1 MTSPAPKRSWHGL
14 LHSIERRA
22 PRWLLVVLGLPL
34 LVGGVLLT
42 TRPLSS
48 LSVIALLIGASAI
61 VTGVAELVTAHRR
74 PAALR
79 FAAGIGW
86 VLGGVLAIVWLGR
99 SIELLPVAVCVLLV
113 AGAVAS
119 LGGVTRGRLGERVLA
134 GALAAAQLSFAV
146 LALVWPDATLL
157 VVAALF
163 GVRVALHGLALLWR
177 AVRGAPQAPRR
188 LRAAL
193 PWTGAVLVLALAG
206 TAVWG
211 STQLRRGLP
220 VVDAFYSA
228 PGAVPDEPGAL
239 LRDEAWGGI
248 EPEGAD
254 VRRILYTTTDVHDDA
269 RLGSAL
275 VISPADAPDG
285 PRPVI
290 LWDHG
295 TTGIART
302 CAPSLSEHAFTE
314 QTIPALQQALEAGWV
329 VVATDYSGQGT
340 DGAFPY
346 LVGEGEARSGLDAT
360 RAAASM
366 EGLELSPE
374 TVIWGHS
381 QGGHAALWTGAVGP
395 DYAPELNLR
404 GVAAMAP
411 AANPLAMAERI
422 VSQPSS
428 PLLAIIVAWVLVPY
442 AETYPEIDL
451 DDYVDP
457 AGRVLVREISQRC
470 GADPGMAVSLLD
482 GLGIARDRP
491 LFTGD
496 LTAGVTG
503 QRLDENIARGPWRM
517 PLLVAWGDRDQVI
530 APELQHDHVA
540 QLCAAGTDFSW
551 SEIAGDDHLTIVQ
564 DSTFLDPLMQW
575 TEDRFAGA
583 DAPAPD
589 CG

>member
-1 MTSPAPKRSWHGL
+1 MTSPAQKRSWHGL
-14 LHSIERRA
+14 LHLTEHRA
-22 PRWLLVVLGLPL
+22 PRWLLAAIGLPL

-86 VLGGVLAIVWLGR
+86 LLGGVLAIVWLGR

-113 AGAVAS
+113 AGSVAS
-119 LGGVTRGRLGERVLA
+119 LGGVARGQLGERVLA
-134 GALAAAQLSFAV
+134 GALTAAQLSFAV
-146 LALVWPDATLL
+146 LALIWPDATLL

-163 GVRVALHGLALLWR
+163 GVRVALHGLTLLWR
-177 AVRGAPQAPRR
+177 AARGVPRAPRR

-193 PWTGAVLVLALAG
+193 PWIGAVLVVALAG

-220 VVDAFYSA
+220 VVDDFYSA
-228 PGAVPDEPGAL
+228 PGTVPDDPGAL
-239 LRDEAWGGI
+239 LRDEAWGGV
-248 EPEGAD
+248 EPDGAE

-302 CAPSLSEHAFTE
+302 CAPSLLEDAFE
-314 QTIPALQQALEAGWV
+314 RHTIPALQEVLAAGWV

-340 DGAFPY
+340 DGPFPY
-346 LVGEGEARSGLDAT
+346 LVGQGEARSGLDAA

-366 EGLELSPE
+366 EGLDLSPD
-374 TVIWGHS
+374 TVVWGHS

-395 DYAPELNLR
+395 AYAPELDLL
-404 GVAAMAP
+404 GVAALSP
-411 AANPLAMAERI
+411 AADPLALAERI
-422 VSQPSS
+422 LQRPSS
-428 PLLAIIVAWVLVPY
+428 PLPAIVVAWVLVPY

-470 GADPGMAVSLLD
+470 VADPRLAVSALD
-482 GLGIARDRP
+482 GLGVARDRP
-491 LFTGD
+491 LFVGD
-496 LTAGVTG
+496 LTTGVTA
-503 QRLDENIARGPWRM
+503 QRLDENVARGPWEM
-517 PLLVAWGDRDQVI
+517 PLLVAWGDRDEVI
-530 APELQHDHVA
+530 APELQHDYVA
-540 QLCAAGTDFSW
+540 QLCAAGADFSW
-551 SEIAGDDHLTIVQ
+551 SEVAGDDHLAIVQ
-564 DSTFLDPLMQW
+564 DSTFLDPLLRW

-583 DAPAPD
+583 DAPAPV